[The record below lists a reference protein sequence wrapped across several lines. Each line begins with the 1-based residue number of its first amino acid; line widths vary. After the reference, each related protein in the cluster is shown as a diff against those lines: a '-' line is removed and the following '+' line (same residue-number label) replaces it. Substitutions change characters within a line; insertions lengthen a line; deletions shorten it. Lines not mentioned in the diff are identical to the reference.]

1 MFATLRVSQVGTVVL
16 VYGQTEAT
24 FETADVVFE
33 NVRVFVQVDCFEGE
47 FAEAFA
53 AVGVGC

>member
-1 MFATLRVSQVGTVVL
+1 L

-24 FETADVVFE
+24 FEASHVVFE

>member
-1 MFATLRVSQVGTVVL
+1 MREIGTVVL
-16 VYGQTEAT
+16 VYGETQAA

-33 NVRVFVQVDCFEGE
+33 DVGVFVEVDRFEGE
-47 FAEAFA
+47 FAQAFA